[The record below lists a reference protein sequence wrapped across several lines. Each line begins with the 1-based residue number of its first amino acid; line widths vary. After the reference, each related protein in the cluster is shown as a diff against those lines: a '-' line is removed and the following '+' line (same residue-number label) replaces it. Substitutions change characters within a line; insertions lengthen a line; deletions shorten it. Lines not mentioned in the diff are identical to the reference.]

1 MINLRVVEVN
11 DKNNPGL
18 IGLVPNLVFKG
29 VVKNDHLEHIDVD
42 EEMRMMIILVIN
54 DDDDDDDVDDDDD
67 DYDNN
72 ADEYKNTE
80 IKILTS
86 PSLQWTV
93 SLPTLIRGLSSCRNR
108 NHSFQWK
115 EGSVEP

>member
-1 MINLRVVEVN
+1 MINLRVVEIN
-11 DKNNPGL
+11 DKNNPLL
-18 IGLVPNLVFKG
+18 IGLVPNLVLKG
-29 VVKNDHLEHIDVD
+29 VVKYDHLGNVD
-42 EEMRMMIILVIN
+42 ADEKMRMMIILVIN
-54 DDDDDDDVDDDDD
+54 DDDDD

-80 IKILTS
+80 INTLTS

-115 EGSVEP
+115 EGSVER